1 MKKNSLFLILFIFIS
16 SQSCSKIEETQAQ
29 QDERLIRQ
37 YLAVNNITNAQTTAN
52 GLHYIIREQGTGL
65 KPTLNSTIKFFYVG
79 KLLGGQIFDSNES
92 LTIKLSELIAGFQ
105 EGIPLINEFG
115 KITLIVPSAMGYG
128 SRESALIPANSILIF
143 DVELLEVF
151 PD

>member
-1 MKKNSLFLILFIFIS
+1 MKQISLLFIITILLG
-16 SQSCSKIEETQAQ
+16 SQSCSKLEESQAQ
-29 QDERLIRQ
+29 QDERLIIQ
-37 YLAVNNITNAQTTAN
+37 YLAANNITNAQSTAN
-52 GLHYIIREQGTGL
+52 GLHYIIREPGTGL

-92 LTIKLSELIAGFQ
+92 LTIKLSELIPGFQ
-105 EGIPLINEFG
+105 EGIPLINDAG
-115 KITLIVPSAMGYG
+115 KITLIVPSSMGYG